1 MAATR
6 TNWHEAITCAIQID
20 LRDYSQIL
28 EYETEHFLSHN
39 KNRID
44 FLIIK
49 KQSNLSIPKHIAS
62 IFHTHNIFEI
72 KGLHSTLTTNTYYK
86 TNGHAGY
93 YINSYTGNT
102 SLTRRDITL
111 SFLSF
116 QYPRKLFSHLTKECN
131 KTIAK
136 PFPGVYYI
144 LNEMYPTQ
152 VLVINELAPEDS
164 LYLSCLNQHL
174 LQTDFVKNLTNDC
187 ILHKDIAIYTKYMNQ
202 FFNSRTKGDKTM
214 VCEGVLRYFGTSSE
228 EIAEQTRE
236 QDRKIYLPQIER
248 LTEEN
253 NSLISENNSLVSE
266 IQNLKQLL
274 QQYNIAY

>member
-1 MAATR
+1 MLPTR
-6 TNWHEAITCAIQID
+6 INWHEAITCAIQID

-28 EYETEHFLSHN
+28 EYETEHFLSRN

-49 KQSNLSIPKHIAS
+49 KHSNISISKHIAS

-93 YINSYTGNT
+93 YINSYGRIP

-116 QYPRKLFSHLTKECN
+116 QYPRKLFAHLTKECN
-131 KTIAK
+131 KTIAN
-136 PFPGVYYI
+136 PFPGVYHI

-152 VLVINELAPEDS
+152 ILVINELSPEDT
-164 LYLSCLNQHL
+164 LYLSCLN
-174 LQTDFVKNLTNDC
+174 KNLQQTTYVNTLARESV
-187 ILHKDIAIYTKYMNQ
+187 LHKDTAIYTKYMNQ
-202 FFNSRTKGDKTM
+202 FFNFHTKGEPNM

-228 EIAEQTRE
+228 EIAEKTRE
-236 QDRKIYLPQIER
+236 QDKQIYLPQIEK
-248 LTEEN
+248 LTEE
-253 NSLISENNSLVSE
+253 
-266 IQNLKQLL
+266 IQFLKQLL
-274 QQYNIAY
+274 EENNISYQ